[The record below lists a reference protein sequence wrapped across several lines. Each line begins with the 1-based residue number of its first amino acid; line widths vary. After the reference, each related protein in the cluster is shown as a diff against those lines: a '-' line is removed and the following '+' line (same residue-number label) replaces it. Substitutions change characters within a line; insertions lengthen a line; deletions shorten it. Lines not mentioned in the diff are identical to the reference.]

1 MSWFRYPDSD
11 PRIFNWWDVY
21 QTNFTLVAIAD
32 VLTSNT
38 TVYAWG
44 ADMVKHYG
52 GARGSAL
59 EVYQRKTDAPAS
71 PAAFSSPVKKP

>member
-1 MSWFRYPDSD
+1 MSWFRQPDSD
-11 PRIFNWWDVY
+11 LSIFKWWDSY
-21 QTNFTLVAIAD
+21 QTNYTLVAIAD
-32 VLTSNT
+32 VLSSNN

-59 EVYQRKTDAPAS
+59 EVYQRTTALSVHQPNPGATE
-71 PAAFSSPVKKP
+71 